1 MTSDVTAKVNGPGP
15 SAAMRCSPG
24 DRLRSWGGPL
34 LAAIPSAAVLTV
46 LLYGLGLA
54 MGFGLVGVIAIVWL
68 VICVLVGLGGF
79 LGAGRGWSA
88 ALLGVRAPT
97 QAERPVLQA
106 DWGRVARRAGISAES
121 YSLWIRVAERQFALP
136 NRMIAVTP
144 DSLAMPGPE
153 LEAVLAQKLG
163 HRTQGRTSLLQ
174 FVLWLYNLPLTWLES
189 VFMSGPAAVG
199 SWITARLAPPA
210 ARVFGIGWDAVS
222 RVLVACPVIAASTVI
237 VGLPAA
243 LALRLAPE
251 VAAYLL
257 VPIVRRIEFRADRAA
272 VDLGYSS
279 QLIVALR
286 DRPTDPESAALYRLS
301 VSAWAPR
308 VSVAERI
315 RHLRD
320 RLDELARIGRVPG
333 PPLPGGGVP
342 GGGGAPG

>member
-15 SAAMRCSPG
+15 SAAVRCSPG

-34 LAAIPSAAVLTV
+34 LAALPSAAVLTV

-54 MGFGLVGVIAIVWL
+54 MGFATIGVIAIAWL
-68 VICVLVGLGGF
+68 VVCVLVGLGCV

-97 QAERPVLQA
+97 QAERPVLQS
-106 DWGRVARRAGISAES
+106 DWGRVTRRAGVRAEH

-163 HRTQGRTSLLQ
+163 YRTQGRTSFGQ
-174 FVLWLYNLPLTWLES
+174 FVLWHYNLPLTWLEG
-189 VFMSGPAAVG
+189 VLMSGPAVVG
-199 SWITARLAPPA
+199 GWITRRLAAPA
-210 ARVFGIGWDAVS
+210 ARVFGIGWDVTS

-243 LALRLAPE
+243 LVLRLVPE
-251 VAAYLL
+251 VAAYAL
-257 VPIVRRIEFRADRAA
+257 VPIVRRIAFRADRAA

-279 QLIVALR
+279 QLIAALR
-286 DRPTDPESAALYRLS
+286 DRPLEQESAALYRLS

-308 VSVAERI
+308 ITAQERI

-320 RLDELARIGRVPG
+320 RLDELARAGRVPG
-333 PPLPGGGVP
+333 PPLPGGGLP
-342 GGGGAPG
+342 GAGGAPG